1 MKKLFLSLST
11 LCVAIFITLSISSRK
26 QDIDYRIYPSVTVHD
41 VNRDADSVYSRD
53 TVDNQLTQLAHKT
66 NSTIGKLV
74 IKPNKAGVVNY
85 QFQKYGESKL
95 PQELEEVSLAEKDK
109 TAVVATYIITSGSLS
124 VSELQQLFQSSGYVA
139 SALSQTSLPRLFV
152 QVAATYVSIL
162 IFLTFVLTFAGIIIV
177 SNLKQVKQAGI
188 RLVSGQS
195 YRNLFS
201 QLWLDDFLPLVI
213 TTAGSYLLGL
223 ALLSVLGL
231 FASTYVLILT
241 LGLGLYFLT
250 LVTTAT
256 ILNCI
261 NLLTLRQEK
270 LITLIKGKLS
280 LKKIMAIVSTNQLVG
295 VFLMGLMLFL
305 GTTYYSSYQEQV
317 KATDSWQQNS
327 QFYQFDYSVAF
338 ETGKSQD
345 KKKLKE
351 TWYDVANEAVSSGL
365 AMLVDGTYSSTSH
378 ALYVTPNYLINQN
391 IELDGELAN
400 KLMNLKSG
408 EFGVLVPDNLK
419 NQETQIVQNITADVQ
434 DLSDQD
440 KGPGQDYLM
449 TVSPIVATIKS
460 GSSRFMMNTSNI
472 NSQQFISDPVI
483 VVLTPEST
491 GKTELSGLFWKLI
504 CCFIKTMI
512 KL

>member
-280 LKKIMAIVSTNQLVG
+280 LKKIMAIVSTNQLVDV
-295 VFLMGLMLFL
+295 VFG
-305 GTTYYSSYQEQV
+305 
-317 KATDSWQQNS
+317 
-327 QFYQFDYSVAF
+327 
-338 ETGKSQD
+338 
-345 KKKLKE
+345 
-351 TWYDVANEAVSSGL
+351 
-365 AMLVDGTYSSTSH
+365 
-378 ALYVTPNYLINQN
+378 
-391 IELDGELAN
+391 
-400 KLMNLKSG
+400 
-408 EFGVLVPDNLK
+408 DNL
-419 NQETQIVQNITADVQ
+419 
-434 DLSDQD
+434 L
-440 KGPGQDYLM
+440 
-449 TVSPIVATIKS
+449 
-460 GSSRFMMNTSNI
+460 
-472 NSQQFISDPVI
+472 
-483 VVLTPEST
+483 
-491 GKTELSGLFWKLI
+491 
-504 CCFIKTMI
+504 
-512 KL
+512 